1 MAKKKEDK
9 ALNIDNILF
18 NCRDILRNAR
28 NAGSFF
34 EKRDMMLTLKNKA
47 EDLRRMGQE
56 CSVAGML
63 LYAKTDEVISIKHNT
78 YSMSGNKIS
87 VATLD
92 LNSDF
97 GNIKKCLDDIA
108 TVCFDVKK

>member
-34 EKRDMMLTLKNKA
+34 EKRDSSSL
-47 EDLRRMGQE
+47 
-56 CSVAGML
+56 
-63 LYAKTDEVISIKHNT
+63 
-78 YSMSGNKIS
+78 
-87 VATLD
+87 
-92 LNSDF
+92 F
-97 GNIKKCLDDIA
+97 
-108 TVCFDVKK
+108 